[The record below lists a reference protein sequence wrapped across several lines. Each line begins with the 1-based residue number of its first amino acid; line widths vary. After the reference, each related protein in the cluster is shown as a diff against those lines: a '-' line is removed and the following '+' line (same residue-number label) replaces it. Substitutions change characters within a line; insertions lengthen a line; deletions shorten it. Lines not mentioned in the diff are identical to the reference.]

1 MAADLMKIIEP
12 RKMGLRVRG
21 CRSLL
26 RRLKGGVI
34 WEASCGCSKKQIS
47 NQIGLRVDFE
57 KVCDVMV

>member
-1 MAADLMKIIEP
+1 MKIIEP

-26 RRLKGGVI
+26 RRLKEGVI
-34 WEASCGCSKKQIS
+34 WEASCGCSKKT

>member
-1 MAADLMKIIEP
+1 MAADLMMIIER
-12 RKMGLRVRG
+12 RKMALRVRG

-34 WEASCGCSKKQIS
+34 WEALCGYSKEQIS